1 MLVVKGPPGAP
12 LPAAHVV
19 AGREQA
25 TTSPWSM
32 SGSAC
37 SREADMGSEGQAT
50 MIVPLEGGT
59 PLLQARC
66 EQRTMRAGRKSD
78 RASSHTRGFGTFVS
92 RVRA

>member
-1 MLVVKGPPGAP
+1 
-12 LPAAHVV
+12 
-19 AGREQA
+19 
-25 TTSPWSM
+25 
-32 SGSAC
+32 
-37 SREADMGSEGQAT
+37 MGSEGQAT